1 MDARGL
7 LDDLAL
13 TGAGYAAPVAG
24 HTGVGCNADDL
35 VTPASVMKIQVALTI
50 ENAIGA
56 GAIDGSEQRVLTPE
70 RRTPGPV
77 GISLMQDEVSM
88 SVRDLVVSML
98 TISDNVATDELLA
111 VAGMERVNRTTHELG
126 LVCTRITSTQRDMLD
141 GMAAEVGFPSYA
153 PVLLLQAIWRDRAGD
168 PRTCR
173 LVRQLKGQQLTRH
186 RIASGLGPPITV
198 AAKSGGL
205 LGIVRNEAGVVTFPD
220 GAAYAVAVFTR
231 RTTETTTD
239 PALIDAGIG
248 RIARALIDRLR
259 ES

>member
-24 HTGVGCNADDL
+24 HTGVGFNADDL
-35 VTPASVMKIQVALTI
+35 TPASVMKIQVALTI

-56 GAIDGSEQRVLTPE
+56 GAIDGSEQRVLTLE
-70 RRTPGPV
+70 RRTPGPG

-111 VAGMERVNRTTHELG
+111 VAGLERVNRTTDELG
-126 LVCTRITSTQRDMLD
+126 LVRTRITSTLRDMLD

-153 PVLLLQAIWRDRAGD
+153 ALVAHDPDLAG
-168 PRTCR
+168 PHRSTR
-173 LVRQLKGQQLTRH
+173 SGAVSRH
-186 RIASGLGPPITV
+186 RRTGPDPSNSHDSRRDGP
-198 AAKSGGL
+198 AAPGDL
-205 LGIVRNEAGVVTFPD
+205 A
-220 GAAYAVAVFTR
+220 
-231 RTTETTTD
+231 
-239 PALIDAGIG
+239 
-248 RIARALIDRLR
+248 
-259 ES
+259 